1 MSEAKLISIIE
12 DAFENRAS
20 INPNNVDPNVKSA
33 ILDVISGLDDGTLR
47 VTHKES
53 SDWIVNQWVKKAV
66 LLSFRIQDNFIT
78 QYPGGAYFDKV
89 PLKFDGYTQERF
101 AKEQIRVCPG
111 AVVRRGSHIEPNA
124 VLMPSFV
131 NIGARVGSATMVDTW
146 ATVGSCAQIGKNVH
160 LSGGV
165 GIGGVLEPVQ
175 AGPTI
180 IEDNCFIGARSEVV
194 EGVIVGEGSV
204 ISMGVFIGKSTRI
217 YDRETGEIM
226 YGRVPPHS
234 VVVSGSLPSKDGKCS
249 LYAAIIVKKV
259 DEKTLSK
266 VGINELLRQA
276 EDDKA

>member
-47 VTHKES
+47 VAHKES

-131 NIGARVGSATMVDTW
+131 NIGARVGSATMVDT
-146 ATVGSCAQIGKNVH
+146 G
-160 LSGGV
+160 
-165 GIGGVLEPVQ
+165 
-175 AGPTI
+175 
-180 IEDNCFIGARSEVV
+180 
-194 EGVIVGEGSV
+194 
-204 ISMGVFIGKSTRI
+204 
-217 YDRETGEIM
+217 
-226 YGRVPPHS
+226 
-234 VVVSGSLPSKDGKCS
+234 LP
-249 LYAAIIVKKV
+249 
-259 DEKTLSK
+259 
-266 VGINELLRQA
+266 
-276 EDDKA
+276 